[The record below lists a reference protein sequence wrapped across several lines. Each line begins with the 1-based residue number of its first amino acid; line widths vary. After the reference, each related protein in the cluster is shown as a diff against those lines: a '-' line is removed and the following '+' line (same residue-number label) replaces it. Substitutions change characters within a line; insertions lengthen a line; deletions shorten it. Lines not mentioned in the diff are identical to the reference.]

1 MAAAKT
7 ELIDVFITRSASAA
21 DASGNPAPV
30 TLDADDL
37 SAEDMRAVA
46 ERYGHEAGFVFRP
59 TDPKTADVRYRF
71 FVPRHEMEM
80 CGHATLGTTWLLSR
94 LGRVK
99 PGEVRIET
107 QSGIVHARVSP
118 NGDVAISQPKG
129 TVTAVDPA
137 HRAEIMDVLGVTS
150 ADLLDQPIVNA
161 STSRVKTL
169 IPMTSPTVVNAL
181 KPDFARMEALCAKIG
196 STGLYPFAC
205 DWDDERTYH
214 ARQFPNASGYPED
227 AATGIAASALIYG
240 LQHYGLIGTRRT
252 IRVRQGEAMGR
263 PSRIAVTLAQPR
275 DRDAGCWLSGD
286 VRTANEKAA

>member
-1 MAAAKT
+1 MATAKT
-7 ELIDVFITRSASAA
+7 ELIEVFVSRLPATAG
-21 DASGNPAPV
+21 ASGNPAPV

-37 SAEDMRAVA
+37 SAADMQAVA
-46 ERYGHEAGFVFRP
+46 ERYGHEAGFVLKP
-59 TDPKTADVRYRF
+59 TDPAKADVRYRF

-80 CGHATLGTTWLLSR
+80 CGHATLGTTWLLSK

-99 PGEVRIET
+99 PGDIRIET
-107 QSGIVHARVSP
+107 KSGIVHARVAE

-129 TVTAVDPA
+129 TVVPVDAA
-137 HRAEIMDVLGVTS
+137 HRAEIMDVLGITA
-150 ADLLDQPIVNA
+150 ADMLDQPIVNA

-169 IPMTSPTVVNAL
+169 VPLTSPAAVNAL
-181 KPDFARMEALCAKIG
+181 KPDFSRVEALCAKIN

-214 ARQFPNASGYPED
+214 ARQFPGRSGYPED
-227 AATGIAASALIYG
+227 AATGIAASALIFG
-240 LQHYGLIGTRRT
+240 LQYYGLIGTRRT

-286 VRTANEKAA
+286 VRTAGSA